1 MIYKARKGRQ
11 GFYTVSNVRVDTRTK
26 PAQWHISFKNFT
38 SGHDRVCT
46 YEDLGPNLKKLYLR
60 SGKLSEFGRKEK
72 RASFDSSPPLVVHEG
87 AVNPDGSIQLERP
100 PAEKTID
107 GSIQLERPPAKRQ
120 KTIDYN
126 FLANPKLH
134 ADYLKKLNHDLSG
147 FDREMASKE
156 LTLRKE
162 EAMLRERRK
171 QLEKA
176 RELFKKDKETGR
188 KKVQAN
194 LFHEFVRIHNS
205 TTEVEL

>member
-26 PAQWHISFKNFT
+26 PAQWHISFKGFT
-38 SGHDRVCT
+38 TGHNKVCT
-46 YEDLGPNLKKLYLR
+46 YEDLGPNLQKLYLR

-72 RASFDSSPPLVVHEG
+72 RASFDTSPPLVVNEG
-87 AVNPDGSIQLERP
+87 PVNP
-100 PAEKTID
+100 D

-134 ADYLKKLNHDLSG
+134 ADYFKKLNHDLRG
-147 FDREMASKE
+147 FDRGMANKE
-156 LTLRKE
+156 ATLRKE
-162 EAMLRERRK
+162 EATLRERKK
-171 QLEKA
+171 QLERA
-176 RELFKKDKETGR
+176 RELFNEDKETGR

-194 LFHEFVRIHNS
+194 LFHEFVRRHNS
-205 TTEVEL
+205 ITAVEL

>member
-1 MIYKARKGRQ
+1 MIYKARKGRK
-11 GFYTVSNVRVDTRTK
+11 GFYTVDTLRVDTRTK
-26 PAQWHISFKNFT
+26 PAQWHISYKGFT

-46 YEDLGPNLKKLYLR
+46 YEDLGPNLQKLYLS

-72 RASFDSSPPLVVHEG
+72 RASFDTSPPLVVNEG
-87 AVNPDGSIQLERP
+87 PVNP
-100 PAEKTID
+100 D

-156 LTLRKE
+156 ATLRKE

-194 LFHEFVRIHNS
+194 LFHEFVRRHNS
-205 TTEVEL
+205 TTAVEL